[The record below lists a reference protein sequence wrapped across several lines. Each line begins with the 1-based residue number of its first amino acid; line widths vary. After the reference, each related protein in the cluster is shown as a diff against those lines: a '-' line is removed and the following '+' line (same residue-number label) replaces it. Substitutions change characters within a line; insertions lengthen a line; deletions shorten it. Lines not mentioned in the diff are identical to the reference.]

1 MIKINKFNNV
11 YGIRELK
18 NTDLINGNTLIYAPN
33 GVMKTSFSDGL
44 RDIISGD
51 MPKDVFTNPNIISEF
66 ELENNGVIVSSNDSN
81 FTIDAFVFNVND
93 YNNDIFSDPRIG
105 SLVMSN
111 SLKVKYKTILDKYLK
126 VKNDFNLLISKDV
139 LGRKKVDENDFNFL
153 SNIFGSND
161 FVKVLEGLPN
171 LNEYT
176 DEYYGKIAYLDLFN
190 EKVEAIIS
198 SSEFIDKCN
207 NYNWI

>member
-139 LGRKKVDENDFNFL
+139 LGRKKVDVMKEHLLEINPDIEVEVYDCFFLPETKEQFDF
-153 SNIFGSND
+153 
-161 FVKVLEGLPN
+161 
-171 LNEYT
+171 
-176 DEYYGKIAYLDLFN
+176 
-190 EKVEAIIS
+190 
-198 SSEFIDKCN
+198 
-207 NYNWI
+207 